1 VAQVHCQ
8 IDGNDLVHIIS
19 EIQSRLIDIMSNIA
33 TPPQTSSERKI
44 SRTEFPAEEATKL
57 EQLID
62 KYDTQLPKLTKFILP
77 VCVNLPIIWIR
88 YSWEANQSG
97 GLSSTQLHVARSV
110 CRRAEREIITLWK
123 DSIDE
128 HASVLCYM
136 NRLSDLLFMMAR
148 VACFFA
154 KKEEFTYQKG
164 KGIELSEKKEATAAN
179 ADDDDDDDDE

>member
-1 VAQVHCQ
+1 MRERRDKSDRIFYALGAVDELSAQLGVAQVHCQ

-77 VCVNLPIIWIR
+77 
-88 YSWEANQSG
+88 SG

-136 NRLSDLLFMMAR
+136 NRLSGELPRDLR
-148 VACFFA
+148 CVW
-154 KKEEFTYQKG
+154 G
-164 KGIELSEKKEATAAN
+164 
-179 ADDDDDDDDE
+179 